1 MNCGRYFGSLFLA
14 AALFLPL
21 AAIGCAERHYYRVYD
36 PYYSDYHDWDDHE
49 RVYYQQWVVETHRDP
64 HRDFRKLR
72 KDDQKQYWTWRHSH
86 TDRDHDRDHEHD
98 KH

>member
-1 MNCGRYFGSLFLA
+1 MSCVRHCGLLLLA
-14 AALFLPL
+14 ATMLLPL
-21 AAIGCAERHYYRVYD
+21 ATTGCAEHHHYRRVYD

-64 HRDFRKLR
+64 HRDFRKLD

-86 TDRDHDRDHEHD
+86 PDRDHDHD

>member
-1 MNCGRYFGSLFLA
+1 MNCGRYLGSLFLA
-14 AALFLPL
+14 AALLLPL
-21 AAIGCAERHYYRVYD
+21 AAIGCAEHHYYRVYD

-64 HRDFRKLR
+64 HRDFRKLG

-86 TDRDHDRDHEHD
+86 TDRDHDRGHEHD